1 MLLPSCPGRLSH
13 SSLAAGAARVINT
26 ASASHQGAALDF
38 DDLQSAQSFGAV
50 KAYGRSK
57 LCNILFTREL
67 ARRFRGTGVTANC
80 LHYSG
85 GRYCGRRV
93 AVLYGA
99 GELFACRCCY
109 GLAYASQQE
118 ALHRLERA
126 RKILTKLI
134 ICIPFEPFMRK

>member
-1 MLLPSCPGRLSH
+1 MQEVDAR
-13 SSLAAGAARVINT
+13 GAT
-26 ASASHQGAALDF
+26 LDF
-38 DDLQSAQSFGAV
+38 DDLQSAKSFGPMR
-50 KAYGRSK
+50 AYGCSK

-67 ARRFRGTGVTANC
+67 ARRFRGTGVTAIC

-118 ALHRLERA
+118 ALHHRGLERA